1 MNVTSIFKRL
11 AQFFMYTSYLT
22 CALQWFWLGIL
33 VLGVFAQNGMLD
45 TLNQHEPVVAPVPTH
60 EPASPVALAIGG
72 IVTVAMIIITV
83 VVLIRLP
90 KAIAKT
96 SQVVTERA
104 TETILPVVSH
114 HKKLPKKKKLQLS
127 AKLTFYIRLALI
139 ALPFLLLL
147 ALPQNESIKPQL
159 VIFVGGLLAITTLT
173 LLAVES
179 VIALA
184 LPKKKR

>member
-1 MNVTSIFKRL
+1 MTKQKLLTRIVRL
-11 AQFFMYTSYLT
+11 LAVVSYMF

-33 VLGVFAQNGMLD
+33 VLGFFAQNGMLD
-45 TLNQHEPVVAPVPTH
+45 TLNQHEPVAAPVPTH

-159 VIFVGGLLAITTLT
+159 VIFVGGFLAITTLT

-179 VIALA
+179 VFALA

>member
-1 MNVTSIFKRL
+1 MNMTSIIKRL

-33 VLGVFAQNGMLD
+33 VLGFFAQNGMLD
-45 TLNQHEPVVAPVPTH
+45 TLNQHEPVVAPVRTH

-72 IVTVAMIIITV
+72 IVTVAMIIITII
-83 VVLIRLP
+83 VLIRLP

-104 TETILPVVSH
+104 TEAMLPVVSH

-127 AKLTFYIRLALI
+127 AKLAFYIRLALI

-159 VIFVGGLLAITTLT
+159 VIFVGGLLAMISNIFLF
-173 LLAVES
+173 VES
-179 VIALA
+179 GLRYLLSKI
-184 LPKKKR
+184 